1 MGTDPRDEREEIR
14 AAVRELCARYPDRYW
29 RDLDAR
35 SAYPSEFVDAL
46 TKAGWLG
53 ALIPQE
59 FGGGGLGI
67 ADAAAV
73 IEEINASGGNAA
85 VAHAQMYTM
94 GSVLRHGSADQKRR
108 YLPRLARGEL
118 RLQAFGVTEP
128 DAGSETTRIRTTGV
142 RRGDTYVVNGQKVFI
157 SRAEHSDL
165 MLLLARTTP
174 YDDLA
179 DKTEGLSLFLV
190 DLRAGTK
197 LGQIEIRPLETM
209 MNHHSTEIFLRDLVV
224 PAEDRIGEEGRG
236 FRYVIDSWNAE
247 RILIASESIGDGRWF
262 VARASRYATERR
274 VFGRSIAANQ
284 GVQFPIAQ
292 AHADVEAAALM
303 RDKAAALFDRGQKC
317 GAEANMA
324 KLLASQAAWDA
335 ANACIDTHGGYGFAR
350 DYDVERKFRETRLL
364 LVAPVSNNLVLAYVG
379 EHVLGMPKSY

>member
-1 MGTDPRDEREEIR
+1 MGTDPRDEREQIR

-94 GSVLRHGSADQKRR
+94 GSVLRHGSEDQKRR